1 MPANLT
7 PQYLKAEQVFREA
20 RTSEEKIA
28 ALEEMLRVIPKHKG
42 TDHLQGDLKRRLSRL
57 REDAQKES
65 RSRKKSFDPYR
76 VERQGAGQVVVLGGP
91 NAGKSSLVSRLTK
104 AQTQVTPYPFATTI
118 PIPGML
124 SFEDVP
130 IQLVDLPPVATG
142 EIPGGLVN
150 LVRTSDGALLLADLG
165 EPEIL
170 DQLELI
176 LGSLE
181 QGRARLIDRDHPP
194 EPEQLVRDVP
204 CLLLANKID
213 LPGAPDVLP
222 LVEELLEGRLK
233 PIPISVERGDGM
245 EEVPGKVFR
254 MLDLVRIFS
263 KLPGKPPDRNAPTAL
278 RRGVTVVEF
287 ARAIHRDFPDHL
299 REARVWGSAK
309 FDGQAVPREYVLQD
323 MDVVELHVNLT

>member
-1 MPANLT
+1 
-7 PQYLKAEQVFREA
+7 
-20 RTSEEKIA
+20 
-28 ALEEMLRVIPKHKG
+28 
-42 TDHLQGDLKRRLSRL
+42 
-57 REDAQKES
+57 
-65 RSRKKSFDPYR
+65 
-76 VERQGAGQVVVLGGP
+76 
-91 NAGKSSLVSRLTK
+91 
-104 AQTQVTPYPFATTI
+104 
-118 PIPGML
+118 
-124 SFEDVP
+124 
-130 IQLVDLPPVATG
+130 
-142 EIPGGLVN
+142 VN

-176 LGSLE
+176 LSSLE

-213 LPGAPDVLP
+213 LSGAPDVLP

-245 EEVPGKVFR
+245 EEVPGRVFR

-263 KLPGKPPDRNAPTAL
+263 KLPGKPADRNAPTAL

-309 FDGQAVPREYVLQD
+309 FDGQAVPRDYVLQD
-323 MDVVELHVNLT
+323 MDVVELHVNL